1 MSVGL
6 DERVVG
12 RDHRQTRGGHS
23 EVEAKADHY
32 VRSKGRSVN
41 GAGVSR
47 SVAAVVHT
55 ERGPG

>member
-1 MSVGL
+1 MTVGL

-23 EVEAKADHY
+23 DMEAKADNY

-47 SVAAVVHT
+47 SEAAVVQT
-55 ERGPG
+55 ERKPG